1 MLPVIYEFTLPYLL
15 VKSSLWVFEFSAADY
30 NFHTQKK
37 IVLKWKS
44 HILQN
49 FGPDLKQNVLLSDL
63 NKVNYKTS
71 AQIPLFF

>member
-1 MLPVIYEFTLPYLL
+1 MCFLSFTNLRYLTFYL
-15 VKSSLWVFEFSAADY
+15 RVRYGFWSFKLRTTIF
-30 NFHTQKK
+30 TQKI

-49 FGPDLKQNVLLSDL
+49 FGPDLKQNVFLSDL
-63 NKVNYKTS
+63 SKLNYKTS